1 MKEKRDSE
9 EMSQTSSSFAPTV
22 TPNESFD
29 AVDLARFETNGNCS
43 KQCMQPKIAT
53 TSISNAVTTPTNN
66 ANTTTDPNNIVQ
78 TTLVSSSSKSSK
90 LMNL

>member
-9 EMSQTSSSFAPTV
+9 EMSQTSSSCAPTV

-43 KQCMQPKIAT
+43 KEFIEPNT
-53 TSISNAVTTPTNN
+53 TTTATTPTNN
-66 ANTTTDPNNIVQ
+66 ANTTIDTNNLVQ
-78 TTLVSSSSKSSK
+78 TTLVSKK
-90 LMNL
+90 KQTLHLTNFQK

>member
-43 KQCMQPKIAT
+43 KECIQPKITTT
-53 TSISNAVTTPTNN
+53 TSISNLVTTPTNN

-78 TTLVSSSSKSSK
+78 TTLVSS
-90 LMNL
+90 

>member
-43 KQCMQPKIAT
+43 NQCVKAKTAT
-53 TSISNAVTTPTNN
+53 TSISNAVTTAKNN

-78 TTLVSSSSKSSK
+78 TTLVSSCSKTLK